1 MRLSFSH
8 KLKWIVVSALLVHG
22 CSAIQLPEYTIQP
35 FDNYEYKE
43 IKEGLAIAIQP
54 FTSREDVEKQ
64 FGTNLLSE
72 GILSVLVFAENRSSK
87 SSYILFKDRVW
98 LTPGLLLPDGTSVR
112 ERLTLDQTAQALTV
126 GAFVGLGAGF
136 AVPGPTLLALPLAF
150 ASNKMEADADAIKY
164 NIAIKELHTRTISAG
179 RGVSGFAYFKMPEKG
194 IATPTWT
201 VHIDVFDLQSRK
213 SLTFNIPFKFQWD
226 GK

>member
-1 MRLSFSH
+1 MRLSFSR

-54 FTSREDVEKQ
+54 FTSGDGVEKQ
-64 FGTNLLSE
+64 FGANLLFE
-72 GILSVLVFAENRSSK
+72 GILPVLVFAENRSPK

-98 LTPGLLLPDGTSVR
+98 LTPGLLQPDGTSVR
-112 ERLTLDQTAQALTV
+112 ERLTSDGTAQALTV

-136 AVPGPTLLALPLAF
+136 AVPGPNLLALPLGV
-150 ASNKMEADADAIKY
+150 ASHKMKADADEIKY
-164 NIAIKELHTRTISAG
+164 NLAIKELHTRTISPQ
-179 RGVSGFAYFKMPEKG
+179 RSVSGFAYFKMPEKG
-194 IATPTWT
+194 ISTPTWT
-201 VHIDVFDLQSRK
+201 VHIEVLDLQNRQL
-213 SLTFNIPFKFQWD
+213 LTFNIPFKFQWD